1 MIEFDYFTHIS
12 TKNIFSKCNQ
22 FVTQIRFKGCIVPID
37 SFETTEMLQ
46 RKNVGFGDLGM
57 NIAEWREMFFDRR
70 KSFNHASS

>member
-46 RKNVGFGDLGM
+46 RKNVGFGDWGM
-57 NIAEWREMFFDRR
+57 NIAEMKRNVFWQ
-70 KSFNHASS
+70 KKIV

>member
-57 NIAEWREMFFDRR
+57 NIAEMKRNVFWQ
-70 KSFNHASS
+70 KKIV